1 MFRSP
6 FAARGIA
13 AGIASL
19 PATALTAIPPAAAS
33 RLVRRSMLAAASAL
47 TLVGALSLTPAS
59 ALASTSDTYVCTN
72 GTQSSTAPSGAV
84 SARVTLNGAA
94 GKSSASG
101 ASGGTGEGLAIIMP
115 VTPGQQ
121 FDVYVGCQNGYGGGG
136 QGGVEFTANYF
147 QQTAGGSGGGASYL
161 VPAAGSFSQA
171 YAVAPGGGGGG
182 DAGLNSTGTTN
193 SGAAGGSATPPFLS
207 NGSTANTI
215 SDTNGDSAGGGQG
228 GAGGAFGGTAGQGGL
243 SSNSTN
249 GVSGGNGSS
258 GSGGTGAFG
267 QAGPPFFPGGNFTG
281 GAGGGGGGGWQGGG
295 GAGAGSVMANF
306 GTGEEDSSGG
316 GGGGAGSEYLASNVT
331 LVSNSGSIAGD
342 GSVSITYYVTGSVS
356 ADPSPASFGQTV
368 VGGAP
373 STQTITV
380 TDNGSGDDQPVS
392 FGLSSFTGA
401 AAADYSTVPGQDNCS
416 GATLSNGQTCTV
428 QVAFAPSLDGQRT
441 AGLRLSSNATNG
453 TLTTQLSGTGAYAQ
467 GISISPNPEDFGS
480 GATGSA
486 QTKTLV
492 VYNTGDET
500 LHVGALSLSG
510 PDAGQFALVTDQ
522 DFCSNRNVPGN
533 GFCLVQVS
541 YVPTAT
547 GPASAQLFVPS
558 DAMSGADHIAL
569 AGTGTTPAPPPT
581 NGANGTNG
589 TNGTDGTPGPS
600 GANGTNGSQGA
611 SGTNGTNGK
620 DGQPGATGPRG
631 RGSFKPG
638 PVTLSG
644 VSLSARTLAS
654 CATNCAAPK
663 ATLAFRVTRL
673 SAVHLTLERLT
684 ARGWLLVGVRSFAE
698 LSGRHLI
705 ELGQIF
711 AGHLSTAGR
720 YRLLVLATNGQARSR
735 AFMEGLQV
743 RVARRY

>member
-13 AGIASL
+13 ARIASL
-19 PATALTAIPPAAAS
+19 PATALTAIAPAAAS
-33 RLVRRSMLAAASAL
+33 LLARRSMLATASAL

-59 ALASTSDTYVCTN
+59 ASASTSDTYVCTN
-72 GTQSSTAPSGAV
+72 GSQSSTAPSGAV

-101 ASGGTGEGLAIIMP
+101 AAGGTGEGLAVTTP

-121 FDVYVGCQNGYGGGG
+121 FDVYVGCQNDYGGGG
-136 QGGVEFTANYF
+136 PGGWDETPNYF
-147 QQTAGGSGGGASYL
+147 QPIAGGSGGGASYL
-161 VPAAGSFSQA
+161 VPAGGAFSQA

-193 SGAAGGSATPPFLS
+193 SGAAGGSATPPTLS
-207 NGSTANTI
+207 NGSSANTI
-215 SDTNGDSAGGGQG
+215 SDADSDSAGGGQG
-228 GAGGAFGGTAGQGGL
+228 GSGAAFGSQGGQGGL
-243 SSNSTN
+243 TSNYDS

-258 GSGGTGAFG
+258 GSGGNGGFG
-267 QAGPPFFPGGNFTG
+267 RAGFPFFPGGNFTG

-295 GAGAGSVMANF
+295 GGGAGAVMANF
-306 GTGEEDSSGG
+306 ATSEEDSAGG
-316 GGGGAGSEYLASNVT
+316 GGGGAGSEYVASNVS
-331 LVSNSGSIAGD
+331 LVSDSGSIAGD

-380 TDNGSGDDQPVS
+380 TDNGSGDDQLVN
-392 FGLSSFTGA
+392 FGLSSITGA

-416 GATLSNGQTCTV
+416 GAMLSNGQTCTV

-467 GISISPNPEDFGS
+467 DISTSPNPENFGS
-480 GATGSA
+480 IATGSA
-486 QTKTLV
+486 QTTTFV

-510 PDAGQFALVTDQ
+510 TDAGQFALVTDQ
-522 DFCSNRNVPGN
+522 DFCSTRSVPGN
-533 GFCLVQVS
+533 SFCLVQVS
-541 YVPTAT
+541 YSPTAT
-547 GPASAQLFVPS
+547 GPVSAQLLVPS
-558 DAMSGADHIAL
+558 DAISGADDIAL
-569 AGTGTTPAPPPT
+569 AGTGTTPAPLPT

-589 TNGTDGTPGPS
+589 TNGTQGPS
-600 GANGTNGSQGA
+600 GANGTT
-611 SGTNGTNGK
+611 GTNGN
-620 DGQPGATGPRG
+620 DGQPGATGPRD
-631 RGSFKPG
+631 RGSLRPL
-638 PVTLSG
+638 TLSD
-644 VSLSARTLAS
+644 VSLSAHTLAS
-654 CATNCAAPK
+654 CAAKCAAPK
-663 ATLAFRVTRL
+663 VTLAFRVTRL
-673 SAVHLTLERLT
+673 SSVHLTLERLT
-684 ARGWLLVGVRSFAE
+684 AHGWLLVGVRSFAE
-698 LSGRHLI
+698 FDGRHLI
-705 ELGQIF
+705 ELGQSF
-711 AGHLSTAGR
+711 AGHLSAAGR

-735 AFMEGLQV
+735 TFMDALQLTA
-743 RVARRY
+743 ARRH